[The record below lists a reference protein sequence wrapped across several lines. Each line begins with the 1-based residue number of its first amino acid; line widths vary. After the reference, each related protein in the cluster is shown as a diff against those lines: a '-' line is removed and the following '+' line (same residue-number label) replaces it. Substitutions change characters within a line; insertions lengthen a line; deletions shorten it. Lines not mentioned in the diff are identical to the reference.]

1 MLVVLVIKG
10 AVIPVGVKLVMVLRT
25 SAVVVLPMVLLTSA
39 LLVMGEAAEMGG
51 GTQKLGTL
59 Y

>member
-10 AVIPVGVKLVMVLRT
+10 AVIPGGGGVGVKLVMVLRT

-51 GTQKLGTL
+51 T
-59 Y
+59 